1 MNSLFNVLWA
11 APAAI
16 GFAMLFNVRPRA
28 LPLVGAI
35 AILAKFIS
43 EFGNQQGA
51 TVIAAD
57 FVAAFVV
64 GAIAYT
70 IAPRLGEASPVFA
83 FAPVIPLVPGAVIAK
98 AFITSFTTWISSSA
112 EEAQQNS
119 QDFILAA
126 SSGLSAAAVV
136 LALCLGA
143 ISPMLLLPRA
153 RTAED

>member
-1 MNSLFNVLWA
+1 MSTWLNILWA

-16 GFAMLFNVRPRA
+16 GFAMVFNVRKRA
-28 LPLVGAI
+28 LPLVALI
-35 AILAKFIS
+35 AVLAKFIS
-43 EFGNQQGA
+43 VFAVHQGI
-51 TVIAAD
+51 TIIAAD
-57 FVAAFVV
+57 FMAAFVV

-70 IAPRLGEASPVFA
+70 LGPRLGEASPVFA

-98 AFITSFTTWISSSA
+98 SFITSVSWIASTP
-112 EEAQQNS
+112 EEAVANS
-119 QDFILAA
+119 RDFLLAA
-126 SSGLSAAAVV
+126 NSGASAAAIV